1 MKRRAR
7 PKAMTSL
14 TTPDTASKGEN
25 MKKALIIGAAALMLS
40 GCKFDPLRNDTQT
53 VYGPPPTEESV
64 TQPASET
71 KMSETSIAE
80 TTSFDP
86 AKNDNQT
93 EYGAPLAEEEFDPAD
108 NAAVEM
114 YGPPPTDITLAED
127 EDMALIAE
135 DPEEIE
141 EEEVAAEEAADDEEL
156 IDDGDE

>member
-1 MKRRAR
+1 
-7 PKAMTSL
+7 
-14 TTPDTASKGEN
+14 
-25 MKKALIIGAAALMLS
+25 
-40 GCKFDPLRNDTQT
+40 
-53 VYGPPPTEESV
+53 
-64 TQPASET
+64 
-71 KMSETSIAE
+71 MSETSIAE

-108 NAAVEM
+108 NTAAAL

-141 EEEVAAEEAADDEEL
+141 EEVAAEGAADDEEL

>member
-14 TTPDTASKGEN
+14 TTHDTASKGEN

-40 GCKFDPLRNDTQT
+40 GCKFDPLRNDTQA

-71 KMSETSIAE
+71 EMSETSIAE
-80 TTSFDP
+80 TTS
-86 AKNDNQT
+86 
-93 EYGAPLAEEEFDPAD
+93 FDPAD

-141 EEEVAAEEAADDEEL
+141 EEEVAAEGAADDEEL